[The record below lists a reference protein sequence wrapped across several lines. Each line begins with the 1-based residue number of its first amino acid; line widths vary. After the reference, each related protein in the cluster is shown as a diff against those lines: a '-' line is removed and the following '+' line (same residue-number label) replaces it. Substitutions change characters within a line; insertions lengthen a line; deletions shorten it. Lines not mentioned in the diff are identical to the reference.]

1 MRECASPGHQTV
13 HQPSVQL
20 QYSNKTRHCLNIHVT
35 DCVVVLLQMDILFF
49 YSSLPVGC
57 NIVDYCLYYLTS
69 IFAVGNGPSLRVVL
83 CVTVVVSQWLWLGC
97 AHLRQVYLIKL
108 TLWSAAVWI
117 IQLRCSWVYFFSV
130 CRPRP
135 TIRPSL
141 KAELVCWGRGDCQP
155 TTYRV
160 VGLVEQLLFPVKVVG
175 VWSVTDLW
183 HRWSWP
189 WTVCF
194 IPFCKWVIALFYI
207 FVFFMITVLINY
219 LLKFYWFSFFAH
231 GWDGWSN

>member
-20 QYSNKTRHCLNIHVT
+20 QYSNKTRHRLNIHVT

-97 AHLRQVYLIKL
+97 AHLTQVYLIKL

-117 IQLRCSWVYFFSV
+117 IQLRCNWVHFFSV

-160 VGLVEQLLFPVKVVG
+160 VGLVEKLLFPVKVVG

-194 IPFCKWVIALFYI
+194 IPFCKWVIALFYV